1 MRDLLSPTRDSCYS
15 GTPLRTRHPALLA
28 LTLIAAASFAQAP
41 ATSQEK
47 LPLWAYPGHFSQAP
61 ASVASRAE
69 VEHLPGSKA
78 SYTKA
83 EIGDIF
89 VVPDWYP
96 DIHPPMP
103 DIVAHGRKPDVYACG
118 HCHLPNGQ
126 GRPENAS
133 VTGLPAEYIVQQMA
147 DFKSGLR
154 KGSDPDMLSVT
165 NMVKLSKS
173 ISDEDVKAAAAYFSS
188 FKLKPWIRV
197 VEVEQVPKTKPA
209 GGMMV
214 VEDAGGTEPIG
225 NRVIEVSEN
234 LEKTELRDPTS
245 GFIAYVP
252 KGSLAKGKD
261 LVTTGANGKTMA
273 CTMCHG
279 PNLKGTGNIPSIA
292 GRSPSQMARQI
303 IDFQDGARNGSM
315 APMMKGVVSKLTI
328 EDIVAITGYLA
339 SQEP

>member
-1 MRDLLSPTRDSCYS
+1 
-15 GTPLRTRHPALLA
+15 LRTRHPALLA
-28 LTLIAAASFAQAP
+28 LTLIAAASLAQSP

-47 LPLWAYPGHFSQAP
+47 LPLWAYPGHFSQAASSP
-61 ASVASRAE
+61 ATHAE
-69 VEHLPGSKA
+69 VEYLPGSKA
-78 SYTKA
+78 TYTKG
-83 EIGDIF
+83 EIGDLF

-96 DIHPPMP
+96 DIHPSMP

-133 VTGLPAEYIVQQMA
+133 VTGLSAEYIVQQMA

-197 VEVEQVPKTKPA
+197 VEVEEVPKTKPA

-214 VEDAGGTEPIG
+214 VEDGGAKEPIG
-225 NRVIEVSEN
+225 DRVIEVSEN
-234 LEKTELRDPTS
+234 LEHTELRDPTS

-261 LVTTGANGKTMA
+261 LVTTGGNGKTMA

-303 IDFQDGARNGSM
+303 IDFQNGSRNGSM

-328 EDIVAITGYLA
+328 ADIVAITGYLA

>member
-1 MRDLLSPTRDSCYS
+1 LTIRHLL
-15 GTPLRTRHPALLA
+15 LPAVA
-28 LTLIAAASFAQAP
+28 LFTFTCIAPKTYAQ
-41 ATSQEK
+41 TTDDK
-47 LPLWAYPGHFSQAP
+47 LPLWAYPAHFGQGSSGADG
-61 ASVASRAE
+61 SK
-69 VEHLPGSKA
+69 VEHLPGSTA

-83 EIGDIF
+83 EIGNIF

-103 DIVAHGRKPDVYACG
+103 EVVAHGRKPDVYSCG

-133 VTGLPAEYIVQQMA
+133 VAGLPEAYIVQQMA

-165 NMVKLSKS
+165 NMVKLAKS
-173 ISDEDVKAAAAYFSS
+173 ASDEEVKAAAAYFSS

-197 VEVEQVPKTKPA
+197 MEVEEVPKTKPE

-214 VEDAGGTEPIG
+214 VIKDAGNEPIG
-225 NRVIEVSEN
+225 NRVIEVSED
-234 LEKTELRDPTS
+234 LERTELRDPTS

-261 LVTTGANGKTMA
+261 LVTTGGNSRTMS

-279 PNLKGTGNIPSIA
+279 ADLKGTGNIPSIA
-292 GRSPSQMARQI
+292 GRSPSQMARQL
-303 IDFQDGARNGSM
+303 IDFQNGSRNGSM
-315 APMMKGVVSKLTI
+315 APMMKGVVSKLTM

-339 SQEP
+339 SQAP

>member
-1 MRDLLSPTRDSCYS
+1 MNIRNFVL
-15 GTPLRTRHPALLA
+15 
-28 LTLIAAASFAQAP
+28 P
-41 ATSQEK
+41 ATLLFATTVLAQTTQGK
-47 LPLWAYPGHFSQAP
+47 LPLWAFPDHFSQGSSA
-61 ASVASRAE
+61 ANRSQ

-78 SYTKA
+78 SYTRA
-83 EIGDIF
+83 QIGDLF

-103 DIVAHGRKPDVYACG
+103 DVVAHGRKPDVYACG

-133 VTGLPAEYIVQQMA
+133 VAGLPEAYIVQQMA

-165 NMVKLSKS
+165 NMVKLAKS
-173 ISDEDVKAAAAYFSS
+173 VSDEDVKAAAAYFSS

-197 VEVEQVPKTKPA
+197 VEVEEVPKTKPE

-214 VEDAGGTEPIG
+214 VIKDGGTEPIG

-234 LEKTELRDPTS
+234 LERTELRDPTS

-252 KGSLAKGKD
+252 KGSVAKGKD
-261 LVTTGANGKTMA
+261 LVTTGGSGKTMS

-279 PNLKGTGNIPSIA
+279 ADLKGTGNIPSIA
-292 GRSPSQMARQI
+292 GRSPSQMTRQI

-315 APMMKGVVSKLTI
+315 APMMKGVVSKLTL
-328 EDIVAITGYLA
+328 EDIVNITAYLA
-339 SQEP
+339 SQTP